1 MGKGADL
8 KPCGS
13 LERGL
18 ILSLLAHMK
27 EASWCLRKGIDT
39 ATWALWDRGRIP
51 GFFALVRV
59 ARSRPLC
66 RLGKGR
72 IPGPLAPRMG
82 GATLPATL
90 QISLKTNICNP
101 LISEGLQVGVAPP
114 LGRAKGDQ
122 GGGVGGRPKEPWGRG
137 DRRQKVSG
145 GFMSAAFSPEPRASP
160 CPSSAILASLAC
172 NKLRCNASWIESI
185 SCNMCSNKSRGS
197 SNAYRCAIGR
207 PLSFGIFDPFQAFR
221 PWE

>member
-1 MGKGADL
+1 MTPKESSTCALDGSQSTHASCLRPTGNACAYILTRRGQRGVHQGIGEQEVRRDRLGKGADL

-13 LERGL
+13 WERGL
-18 ILSLLAHMK
+18 TLGLVALMK

-72 IPGPLAPRMG
+72 IPGPLAPRKG

-90 QISLKTNICNP
+90 QILKGC
-101 LISEGLQVGVAPP
+101 
-114 LGRAKGDQ
+114 
-122 GGGVGGRPKEPWGRG
+122 
-137 DRRQKVSG
+137 
-145 GFMSAAFSPEPRASP
+145 
-160 CPSSAILASLAC
+160 ILF
-172 NKLRCNASWIESI
+172 
-185 SCNMCSNKSRGS
+185 
-197 SNAYRCAIGR
+197 
-207 PLSFGIFDPFQAFR
+207 LSFKI
-221 PWE
+221 

>member
-1 MGKGADL
+1 MDGSQTTHASCLRPTENACACILPRRGQRVVDRGIGEQEARRQQLGKGADL

-72 IPGPLAPRMG
+72 IPGPLAPRKG

-90 QISLKTNICNP
+90 QVSLKTNICNP
-101 LISEGLQVGVAPP
+101 LISEGLQVG
-114 LGRAKGDQ
+114 L
-122 GGGVGGRPKEPWGRG
+122 
-137 DRRQKVSG
+137 
-145 GFMSAAFSPEPRASP
+145 
-160 CPSSAILASLAC
+160 
-172 NKLRCNASWIESI
+172 
-185 SCNMCSNKSRGS
+185 
-197 SNAYRCAIGR
+197 R
-207 PLSFGIFDPFQAFR
+207 PLSGVPKGTRAVGWGDGQKNPGAGGSAPKGFGWVYECGI
-221 PWE
+221 

>member
-101 LISEGLQVGVAPP
+101 LISEGLQVG
-114 LGRAKGDQ
+114 L
-122 GGGVGGRPKEPWGRG
+122 
-137 DRRQKVSG
+137 
-145 GFMSAAFSPEPRASP
+145 
-160 CPSSAILASLAC
+160 
-172 NKLRCNASWIESI
+172 
-185 SCNMCSNKSRGS
+185 
-197 SNAYRCAIGR
+197 R
-207 PLSFGIFDPFQAFR
+207 PLSGVPKGTRAVGWGDGRKNPGAGGSAPKGFGWLYECGIARSRERR
-221 PWE
+221 PALLQRPLRRSLGTSCVVTLRGSNQLAAICARTNRGDQVMHIDVR

>member
-13 LERGL
+13 WERGL
-18 ILSLLAHMK
+18 TLGLLALMK

-51 GFFALVRV
+51 GFFALARV

-101 LISEGLQVGVAPP
+101 LISEGLQVGLRPLSGVPKGTRAVGWGTAKRT
-114 LGRAKGDQ
+114 LGRGA
-122 GGGVGGRPKEPWGRG
+122 
-137 DRRQKVSG
+137 RRQKVSG

-160 CPSSAILASLAC
+160 CPSSATLASLAC
-172 NKLRCNASWIESI
+172 NKLRCNALWIESI

>member
-1 MGKGADL
+1 LGKGADL

-18 ILSLLAHMK
+18 ILNLLALMK

-72 IPGPLAPRMG
+72 IPGPLAPRKG

-90 QISLKTNICNP
+90 QICLKTNICNP
-101 LISEGLQVGVAPP
+101 LFSEGLQVGLRP
-114 LGRAKGDQ
+114 LSGVPKAKGDQ
-122 GGGVGGRPKEPWGRG
+122 GGGVGGQKNLGAGGSAPKGFGWLYECGIARSRERRPALLQRPLRRSLATSCVVTLRGSNQLAAICARTNRG
-137 DRRQKVSG
+137 DQVMHIDVR
-145 GFMSAAFSPEPRASP
+145 
-160 CPSSAILASLAC
+160 
-172 NKLRCNASWIESI
+172 
-185 SCNMCSNKSRGS
+185 
-197 SNAYRCAIGR
+197 
-207 PLSFGIFDPFQAFR
+207 
-221 PWE
+221 

>member
-1 MGKGADL
+1 MDGSQTTHASCLRPTENASACILPRRGQRVVDRGIGEQEARRQQLGKGADL

-18 ILSLLAHMK
+18 ILSLLALMK

-51 GFFALVRV
+51 DFLALVRV

-72 IPGPLAPRMG
+72 IPGPLAPRKG

-101 LISEGLQVGVAPP
+101 LISEGLQVG
-114 LGRAKGDQ
+114 L
-122 GGGVGGRPKEPWGRG
+122 
-137 DRRQKVSG
+137 
-145 GFMSAAFSPEPRASP
+145 
-160 CPSSAILASLAC
+160 
-172 NKLRCNASWIESI
+172 
-185 SCNMCSNKSRGS
+185 
-197 SNAYRCAIGR
+197 R
-207 PLSFGIFDPFQAFR
+207 PLSGAPKGTRAAGWGGRQKG
-221 PWE
+221 PE